1 MKVYILSCIYLEDRS
16 CNVFDH
22 HYESEI
28 RGVFSS
34 KEAAKK
40 FINVIRPYPGMTL
53 RLIESK
59 DDYFGEEYEE
69 YAVYDD
75 GVFAHTYYRIEE
87 MEVMGDD

>member
-1 MKVYILSCIYLEDRS
+1 MKVYILSCIYLEDSS

-22 HYESEI
+22 HYESKI
-28 RGVFSS
+28 CGVFSS

-53 RLIESK
+53 RMIESN
-59 DDYFGEEYEE
+59 DNFDEEYEE

-75 GVFAHTYYRIEE
+75 GKFANTYYRIEE

>member
-1 MKVYILSCIYLEDRS
+1 MKVYILSCIYLEDSS

-40 FINVIRPYPGMTL
+40 FIYVITPYPGVTL
-53 RLIESK
+53 RMIESN
-59 DDYFGEEYEE
+59 DDDFEEYEE
-69 YAVYDD
+69 YAVYND
-75 GVFAHTYYRIEE
+75 GVFANIYYRIEE